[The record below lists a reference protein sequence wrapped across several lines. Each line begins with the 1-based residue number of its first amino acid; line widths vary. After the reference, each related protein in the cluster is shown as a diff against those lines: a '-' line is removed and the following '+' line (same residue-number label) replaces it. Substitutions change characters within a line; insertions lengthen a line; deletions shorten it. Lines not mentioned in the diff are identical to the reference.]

1 MSCKGVNALA
11 YDRRGEVN
19 WITPPWGLLDEVAH
33 KLCEQGAGGMVVAL
47 HHIKYD
53 HGDEDCRLLP
63 TRLER
68 LQRTKEAVV
77 VAPVGEC
84 TSALRERW
92 RAAGRR
98 RSREAASAGHRWQ
111 HQAYK
116 PGEIVKE
123 ADEPE
128 GPEGEEPAAGE
139 MRRHM
144 RWAHYRYRLLVL
156 RLPEVHPEA
165 EHPEPGGGHQR
176 CTALPGCWFLG
187 SREDTLRPNILS
199 RGGGDIDGARR
210 SQAAGC
216 WFLGSREATLR
227 PNILSRATLEPMTEH
242 DGTQASAVCAGVAG
256 ATWGH
261 MDAMQAVNKKELL
274 QARILLAIVSA
285 PLGVSALGV
294 VVGQGGPWE
303 GQRLAVLSWQ

>member
-1 MSCKGVNALA
+1 M
-11 YDRRGEVN
+11 RRL
-19 WITPPWGLLDEVAH
+19 WSLLDLNDIELQARYIRSEANEWADRLSRDTDIDDWKLNRRWLDWAQAKWGEHTVDCFARLSCRDEVVI
-33 KLCEQGAGGMVVAL
+33 MPRR

-92 RAAGRR
+92 RGRR

-128 GPEGEEPAAGE
+128 GPEGEE
-139 MRRHM
+139 
-144 RWAHYRYRLLVL
+144 
-156 RLPEVHPEA
+156 
-165 EHPEPGGGHQR
+165 
-176 CTALPGCWFLG
+176 
-187 SREDTLRPNILS
+187 STLRPNILS
-199 RGGGDIDGARR
+199 RGGGHRR
-210 SQAAGC
+210 CTALPGC

-294 VVGQGGPWE
+294 ERVRWNEVARGGDGMLKDQG
-303 GQRLAVLSWQ
+303 